1 MQVYSNKN
9 AMYVCTVF
17 LYVLISYQMKLMLL
31 VTGQISNGK
40 HLPNEEGVCD
50 AFVKLAASQ

>member
-9 AMYVCTVF
+9 AMYVCTFFVCFNF
-17 LYVLISYQMKLMLL
+17 LSNEIDAISHWP
-31 VTGQISNGK
+31 ISNGE

>member
-9 AMYVCTVF
+9 AMYVCTF

-31 VTGQISNGK
+31 VTGHISNGDTYRMRK
-40 HLPNEEGVCD
+40 VFAML
-50 AFVKLAASQ
+50 L

>member
-1 MQVYSNKN
+1 MLC
-9 AMYVCTVF
+9 MYVLFF

-31 VTGQISNGK
+31 VTGHISNGE

-50 AFVKLAASQ
+50 AFMKLAASQ